1 MAGGD
6 FVERPAVSK
15 QLLALAQLRYKE
27 RKTSGWTRSF
37 TTVLRWPER
46 RQGVRDSAR
55 TVQKDALVRGENQRK
70 RRSPWKLAGPG

>member
-27 RKTSGWTRSF
+27 RKTFGWTRSF
-37 TTVLRWPER
+37 RIVHTFDRDKTGCPEYC
-46 RQGVRDSAR
+46 
-55 TVQKDALVRGENQRK
+55 T
-70 RRSPWKLAGPG
+70 